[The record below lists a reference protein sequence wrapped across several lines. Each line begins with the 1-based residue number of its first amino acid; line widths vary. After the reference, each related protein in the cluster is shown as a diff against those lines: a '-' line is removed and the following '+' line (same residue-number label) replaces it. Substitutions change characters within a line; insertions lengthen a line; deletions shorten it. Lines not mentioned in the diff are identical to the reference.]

1 MIPLWLA
8 LLVLRGLPPGGDD
21 EARKPAPVRRVI
33 PLTVRESVSLSL
45 NHNLDI
51 EVARYQPWIEEQNVL
66 SALGAW
72 DHVVYGSA
80 NRGRGVSPG
89 TSSLS
94 GASRLEDESKFV
106 EAGLRKTLPMGA
118 SYDVFVS
125 GRYFRSNNAFLLENP
140 LYTEAAGVSA
150 SLPLLKGG
158 STAANTATLVIA
170 RHGRDGSVDA
180 FEKTVS
186 DSVYAVISAYA
197 DLVFALE
204 NRKVKEQSVEVAAR
218 LLEDNRRKFERG
230 LASRLDVTQADAGV
244 AAQQEGLLTAEAAVH
259 NAADRLKR
267 LVDPALLAAEADL
280 LPVER
285 PGVQQA
291 ELDERAATERTLEQA
306 RASRPE
312 FRQLRRQRASQ
323 DAAIV
328 RADNDLLPRL
338 DLTGSA
344 SVTGTDGTF
353 SSTFREADGL
363 DFFDLSAGLV
373 FEWSFEG
380 TAARGASQRAELER
394 RRLVLQERNL
404 ENQVLVEIREA
415 VRAIRTNEKRIEA
428 TRRARVLA
436 EEQLE
441 GELTRNQQ
449 GLSTT
454 FRVLDVQEDLALA
467 RTNELK
473 ALIDYHLS
481 RYKLQQAGGVLLQEQ
496 GILIQDNL
504 TPRIGVR

>member
-1 MIPLWLA
+1 MTIPFLA
-8 LLVLRGLPPGGDD
+8 ALVLAAAGGDD
-21 EARKPAPVRRVI
+21 EARDRKPAGARRVI
-33 PLTVRESVSLSL
+33 PLSVREAVALSL

-66 SALGAW
+66 STLGAW

-80 NRGRGVSPG
+80 SRGRSVSPG

-94 GASRLEDESKFV
+94 GASRLEDENKSV
-106 EAGLRKTLPMGA
+106 EAGIRKTLPMGA
-118 SYDVFVS
+118 SYDLFVS

-140 LYTEAAGVSA
+140 LYTEAAGIGA
-150 SLPLLKGG
+150 NLPLLKGG

-170 RHGRDGSVDA
+170 RNTRDGSIDA

-186 DSVYAVISAYA
+186 DSVFAVIQAYA
-197 DLVFALE
+197 DLVFAIE
-204 NRKVKEQSVEVAAR
+204 ERKVKEQSVEVAAR
-218 LLEDNRRKFERG
+218 LLEDNRRKFDRG

-244 AAQQEGLLTAEAAVH
+244 AAQQEGLLTAEAAVL
-259 NAADRLKR
+259 NAGDRLKR
-267 LVDPALLAAEADL
+267 LVDPVLLSAEADL
-280 LPVER
+280 LPVEK
-285 PGVQQA
+285 PGVQQGVL
-291 ELDERAATERTLEQA
+291 EERAATEKALEQA
-306 RASRPE
+306 RRARPE
-312 FRQLRRQRASQ
+312 FRQIQRQKSSQ
-323 DAAIV
+323 DAVIV
-328 RADNDLLPRL
+328 RAENDRLPRL
-338 DLTGSA
+338 DLSGSA
-344 SVTGTDGTF
+344 SVTGTEGTF
-353 SSTFREADGL
+353 SSAFREADGL
-363 DFFDLSAGLV
+363 EFFDLSAGLV

-380 TAARGASQRAELER
+380 TAARGAAQRAELER

-415 VRAIRTNEKRIEA
+415 VRGIKTNEKRIEA

-436 EEQLE
+436 EEQLD

-454 FRVLDVQEDLALA
+454 FRVLDVQEDLAQA

-481 RYKLQQAGGVLLQEQ
+481 RYRLQQAS
-496 GILIQDNL
+496 GILLAEQSILIKENL
-504 TPRIGVR
+504 TPRVSLR